1 MFWPYIYVYESVGST
16 ETGVT
21 DSGELSCGSWELNPG
36 SLEEQPVLL
45 TAEPSLQTR
54 PLAPISL
61 LCGTG
66 YGTMVLLTPVI

>member
-1 MFWPYIYVYESVGST
+1 MFWPYICLYESVGST

-21 DSGELSCGSWELNPG
+21 DSCELSCGSWELNP
-36 SLEEQPVLL
+36 EEQPVLL

-66 YGTMVLLTPVI
+66 YGTTVLLTPVI